1 MNYNVLIYGFCIT
14 ISVIVVSAINFNNFF
29 KTGKEI
35 EANMFVVIISLIM
48 GYLLG
53 EFVISFLNITSII

>member
-1 MNYNVLIYGFCIT
+1 MNYHVLIYAFCIT
-14 ISVIVVSAINFNNFF
+14 ICVIVISAINFNNFF
-29 KTGKEI
+29 KKGKEI

-53 EFVISFLNITSII
+53 EFVINFLNITSII